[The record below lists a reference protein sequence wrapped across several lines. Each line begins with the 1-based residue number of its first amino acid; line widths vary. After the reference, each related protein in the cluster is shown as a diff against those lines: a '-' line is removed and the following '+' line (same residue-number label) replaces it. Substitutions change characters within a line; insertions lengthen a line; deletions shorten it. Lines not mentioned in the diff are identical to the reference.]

1 MRASRSCG
9 TLFDYNRKKALWREI
24 EHQMGE
30 GDFWNNPDLASDRVR
45 KLKDARA
52 TCESLDGLKQGAD
65 DAETLAELADEMKDN
80 DSAREAME
88 LGDQLV
94 ERFKA
99 LELQAFLSGPYDS
112 GNALVSFQAGA
123 GGTDASDWCQMLM
136 RMVLRFAERMGWKTE
151 ILDIV
156 EAEEAGIKHS
166 DVRITGAYA
175 YGYLVC
181 EMGIHRLVRIS
192 PFDGQARRQTSFAA
206 LDVSPDIE
214 EDNTVVIE
222 DKEIRIDTYRAGGK
236 GGQHVNKTESAV
248 RITHL
253 PTGIVVQCQSE
264 RSQHKNRDAAFK
276 MLKAK
281 ILQRREIERMEE
293 VKSMYDSKG
302 QIAWGNQLRS
312 YVMAPYQ
319 LVKDHRTS
327 HETGNPTPVL
337 DGDLMPF
344 IDAYL
349 RFRAKLKEKP

>member
-1 MRASRSCG
+1 VRASRSFG
-9 TLFDYNRKKALWREI
+9 TLFDYNRKRALWREI

-30 GDFWNNPDLASDRVR
+30 GDFWNNPEVANERVR

-52 TCESLDGLKQGAD
+52 TCESLDGLKQGVD
-65 DAETLAELADEMKDN
+65 DAQTLAELADEMQDS
-80 DSAREAME
+80 DSAKEAGAM
-88 LGDQLV
+88 GDQLV

-112 GNALVSFQAGA
+112 GNAIVSFQSGA
-123 GGTDASDWCQMLM
+123 GGTDASDWTQMLM
-136 RMVLRFAERMGWKTE
+136 RMVLRFAERMGWKAE
-151 ILDIV
+151 IVDIV
-156 EAEEAGIKHS
+156 EAEEAGIKHA

-214 EDNTVVIE
+214 EDNTVEIE
-222 DKEIRIDTYRAGGK
+222 DKDIRLDTYRAGGK

-253 PTGIVVQCQSE
+253 PTGIVVQCQTE

-281 ILQRREIERMEE
+281 ILQRREMERMAEL
-293 VKSMYDSKG
+293 KSMYDNKG

-312 YVMAPYQ
+312 YVLAPYQ
-319 LVKDHRTS
+319 LVKDHRTN
-327 HETGNPTPVL
+327 HEAGNPAPVL

-349 RFRAKLKEKP
+349 RYRAKLKEKP